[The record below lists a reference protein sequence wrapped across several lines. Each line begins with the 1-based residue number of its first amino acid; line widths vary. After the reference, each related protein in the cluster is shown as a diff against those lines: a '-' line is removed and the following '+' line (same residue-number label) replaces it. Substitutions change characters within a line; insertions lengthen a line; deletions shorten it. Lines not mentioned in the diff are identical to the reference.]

1 VVNILD
7 QHGSGHAAAP
17 ETAAVNPVSCECS
30 TGLDVP
36 CAELTG
42 ITDWP
47 DMFDLTDVNANV
59 VDYICGY
66 LCRNVNRFIDCA
78 DCSCSVPSE
87 FHRSDR
93 VIDMTMTLL
102 AECVVATGVSE

>member
-1 VVNILD
+1 VINILD

-47 DMFDLTDVNANV
+47 DMFDLTDGLHLW
-59 VDYICGY
+59 I
-66 LCRNVNRFIDCA
+66 
-78 DCSCSVPSE
+78 SVHEVKPI
-87 FHRSDR
+87 H
-93 VIDMTMTLL
+93 
-102 AECVVATGVSE
+102 